1 MKIKIYTND
10 EKVLN
15 QVCKTYSIEPD
26 YLRNGSNRE
35 VFGYGYCSEGRYLR
49 VFCEDSAVD
58 RSDSY
63 VNITSDF
70 IKQDF
75 KL

>member
-15 QVCKTYSIEPD
+15 QVCRVYGIESD

-35 VFGYGYCSEGRYLR
+35 VFGYGYCSEGKYLR
-49 VFCEDSAVD
+49 VFCGNSAVD
-58 RSDSY
+58 SSDEY

-70 IKQDF
+70 IKQGF